1 MVQTS
6 TIVTASVATAVT
18 GFLAY
23 AVYFDYKRRSEPDF
37 RRGLRRNERR
47 QVRAEKEEAKAR
59 SQQQRQK
66 VKQAVAAAVDEGF
79 PKDPSEKEMYF
90 MEQVSKGEVLGADPN
105 TLFESALAFYK
116 ALKVYPSPGDLIGI
130 YDQTV
135 SKQVLDILAELI
147 AADPTLKI
155 GPNANSSAT
164 SGMPPAAGLD

>member
-1 MVQTS
+1 MSPRRLSLTS
-6 TIVTASVATAVT
+6 GYRPST
-18 GFLAY
+18 AY

-90 MEQVSKGEVLGADPN
+90 MEQVSKGEVLGADRE
-105 TLFESALAFYK
+105 FRHVALAECF
-116 ALKVYPSPGDLIGI
+116 LLV
-130 YDQTV
+130 
-135 SKQVLDILAELI
+135 
-147 AADPTLKI
+147 
-155 GPNANSSAT
+155 
-164 SGMPPAAGLD
+164 